1 MMDPAIISLK
11 DFFKGIYFKNL
22 HTQLNQT
29 SEQNL
34 GGGGG
39 VSMLILA
46 LLCIKHD
53 YSAMKV
59 KLFFHLK
66 FFL

>member
-29 SEQNL
+29 SEQTW
-34 GGGGG
+34 GGG

-59 KLFFHLK
+59 KLLFNL
-66 FFL
+66 

>member
-1 MMDPAIISLK
+1 MDPALISLK

-34 GGGGG
+34 GGGLHAYFGTT
-39 VSMLILA
+39 V
-46 LLCIKHD
+46 H
-53 YSAMKV
+53 
-59 KLFFHLK
+59 
-66 FFL
+66 

>member
-1 MMDPAIISLK
+1 MMDPTIISLK

-34 GGGGG
+34 RGG

-46 LLCIKHD
+46 LLCIKHV

-59 KLFFHLK
+59 KLLFHL
-66 FFL
+66 

>member
-34 GGGGG
+34 GWG

-59 KLFFHLK
+59 KLLFHL
-66 FFL
+66 

>member
-39 VSMLILA
+39 SPCLFWHYCALNMTILQ
-46 LLCIKHD
+46 
-53 YSAMKV
+53 
-59 KLFFHLK
+59 
-66 FFL
+66 

>member
-34 GGGGG
+34 GGG

-59 KLFFHLK
+59 KLLFHLK
-66 FFL
+66 IFL

>member
-1 MMDPAIISLK
+1 MDPAIISLK

-34 GGGGG
+34 GWRGGGG
-39 VSMLILA
+39 LHAYFGTTV
-46 LLCIKHD
+46 H
-53 YSAMKV
+53 
-59 KLFFHLK
+59 
-66 FFL
+66 

>member
-1 MMDPAIISLK
+1 MDPAIISLK

-34 GGGGG
+34 GWGGGG
-39 VSMLILA
+39 LHAYFGTTV
-46 LLCIKHD
+46 H
-53 YSAMKV
+53 
-59 KLFFHLK
+59 
-66 FFL
+66 

>member
-34 GGGGG
+34 GWG

-59 KLFFHLK
+59 KLLFNL
-66 FFL
+66 

>member
-34 GGGGG
+34 GWGG
-39 VSMLILA
+39 SPCLFWHYCALNMTILQ
-46 LLCIKHD
+46 
-53 YSAMKV
+53 
-59 KLFFHLK
+59 
-66 FFL
+66 

>member
-11 DFFKGIYFKNL
+11 DFLKVFISKIYT
-22 HTQLNQT
+22 HSLNKL
-29 SEQNL
+29 QNKTW
-34 GGGGG
+34 GGG

-59 KLFFHLK
+59 KLLFNL
-66 FFL
+66 

>member
-11 DFFKGIYFKNL
+11 DFFKGIYLRNL
-22 HTQLNQT
+22 HTQLNKT
-29 SEQNL
+29 WGEW
-34 GGGGG
+34 GGW

-59 KLFFHLK
+59 KLLFHL
-66 FFL
+66 

>member
-11 DFFKGIYFKNL
+11 YFFKGIYLRNL

-34 GGGGG
+34 GGGG

-59 KLFFHLK
+59 KLLFHLK
-66 FFL
+66 IFL

>member
-11 DFFKGIYFKNL
+11 DFFKGIYFKTL
-22 HTQLNQT
+22 HTQ
-29 SEQNL
+29 
-34 GGGGG
+34 

-59 KLFFHLK
+59 KLLFHL
-66 FFL
+66 

>member
-1 MMDPAIISLK
+1 MDPAIISLK

-39 VSMLILA
+39 LHAYFGTTV
-46 LLCIKHD
+46 H
-53 YSAMKV
+53 
-59 KLFFHLK
+59 
-66 FFL
+66 

>member
-11 DFFKGIYFKNL
+11 YFFKGIYLRNL

-34 GGGGG
+34 GWG

-59 KLFFHLK
+59 KLLFNL
-66 FFL
+66 

>member
-11 DFFKGIYFKNL
+11 DFFKGINFKNL

-34 GGGGG
+34 GWG

-59 KLFFHLK
+59 KLLFNL
-66 FFL
+66 

>member
-11 DFFKGIYFKNL
+11 DFFKGIYLRNL

-34 GGGGG
+34 GWG

-59 KLFFHLK
+59 KLLFNL
-66 FFL
+66 

>member
-1 MMDPAIISLK
+1 MDPAIISLK

-29 SEQNL
+29 SEQTW

-39 VSMLILA
+39 LHAYFGTTV
-46 LLCIKHD
+46 H
-53 YSAMKV
+53 
-59 KLFFHLK
+59 
-66 FFL
+66 

>member
-34 GGGGG
+34 GWG

>member
-11 DFFKGIYFKNL
+11 DFFKGIYLRNL

-34 GGGGG
+34 GGGLHAYFGTT
-39 VSMLILA
+39 V
-46 LLCIKHD
+46 H
-53 YSAMKV
+53 
-59 KLFFHLK
+59 
-66 FFL
+66 

>member
-1 MMDPAIISLK
+1 MMDPALISLK

-22 HTQLNQT
+22 HTQLT
-29 SEQNL
+29 KLQNKTW
-34 GGGGG
+34 GGG

-59 KLFFHLK
+59 KLLFHLK

>member
-34 GGGGG
+34 GGGG

-59 KLFFHLK
+59 KLLFHLK
-66 FFL
+66 IFL